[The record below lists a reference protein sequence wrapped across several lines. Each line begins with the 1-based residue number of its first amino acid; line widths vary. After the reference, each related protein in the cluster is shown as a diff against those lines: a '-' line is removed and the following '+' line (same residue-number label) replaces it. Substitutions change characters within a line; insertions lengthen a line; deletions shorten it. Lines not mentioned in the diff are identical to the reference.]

1 MMRTHFYLPRL
12 VMAPDGI
19 IAVLTTFTKW
29 RNLLRHYTRL
39 RSCLL
44 RTTTGPRWGACTR
57 TWFKVRRM
65 TTVSLLWLISPIGA
79 GFNRR
84 SLDHGCLVYSFDSFD
99 EKGRADGT
107 HVEGLATSAHNK
119 ISITYNEKVDI
130 MHELTKPGMIY
141 WLIKLWQRVIYNNIL
156 GTPRA
161 NPPDV
166 SGGC

>member
-65 TTVSLLWLISPIGA
+65 TTVSLLWLISPIEA

-84 SLDHGCLVYSFDSFD
+84 SPDHGRLVYSFDSSD
-99 EKGRADGT
+99 EKGRRYPRRRMIAAST
-107 HVEGLATSAHNK
+107 HDK

-130 MHELTKPGMIY
+130 MREHAKPGMIY

-156 GTPRA
+156 RTPRA
-161 NPPDV
+161 NLPDV